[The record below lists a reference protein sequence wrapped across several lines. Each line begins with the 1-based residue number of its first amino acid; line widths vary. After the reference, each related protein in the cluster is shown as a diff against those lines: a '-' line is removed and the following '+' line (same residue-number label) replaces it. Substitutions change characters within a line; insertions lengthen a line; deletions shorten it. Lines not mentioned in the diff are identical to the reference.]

1 MQTTIFTMDSVYG
14 DGDEKRGPKPRKIAR
29 KLGFGGFPDN
39 SGAVRSRRLA
49 RVDEPPTATDVRQM
63 RILVATREV
72 VLAVDPS
79 DGSVERSEVEPEIVR
94 PTCLAADPSAADR
107 AWCGTSDGILRSDDR
122 GASWVRAG
130 LEGEEITAIAASPNE
145 RASSS
150 TDDAADGGA
159 VVYAGTEPS
168 AVYRSGNGSARWRR
182 AEGLLDLP
190 SSSTWSFP
198 PKPETHHV
206 RWIACDPGSPGRLYV
221 AIEAGALVTTPDGG
235 ATWEDRPE
243 IAPYDTHELAIH
255 PDRPKALRVSAGDGY
270 WESEDGGASWE
281 SPEEGLDVTYLR
293 SVTIDPG
300 DPDVV
305 VVSAASHPHS
315 AYMAGRSDG
324 RLFRREGG
332 GRWRR
337 VTEGWPDPPATIA
350 PLLASGREPG
360 ELWAAD
366 ERGIHRSDDGGA
378 TWSIV
383 AAFDSTPAWLRG
395 LAVLP

>member
-1 MQTTIFTMDSVYG
+1 
-14 DGDEKRGPKPRKIAR
+14 
-29 KLGFGGFPDN
+29 
-39 SGAVRSRRLA
+39 
-49 RVDEPPTATDVRQM
+49 M
-63 RILVATREV
+63 RILVATREE
-72 VLAVDPS
+72 VLIVDPD
-79 DGSVERSEVEPEIVR
+79 DGSVERSEVERQGVR
-94 PTCLAADPSAADR
+94 PTCLAADVSAETL
-107 AWCGTSDGILRSDDR
+107 WCGTSDGVLRSDDS
-122 GASWVRAG
+122 GTTWVRAG

-145 RASSS
+145 RGQA
-150 TDDAADGGA
+150 GA

-168 AVYRSGNGSARWRR
+168 GLYRSSDGGANWRR

-206 RWIACDPGSPGRLYV
+206 RWIACDPAHAGWLYV
-221 AIEAGALVTTPDGG
+221 AIEAGALVATPDGG
-235 ATWEDRPE
+235 RTWQDRPDV
-243 IAPYDTHELAIH
+243 APYDTHELAIH
-255 PDRPKALRVSAGDGY
+255 PDRSATLRVSAGDGY

-293 SVTIDPG
+293 SVAIDPG

-305 VVSAASHPHS
+305 VVSAASHPHK

-324 RLFRREGG
+324 RLFRREGN

-350 PLLASGREPG
+350 PLLAAGHDPG

-366 ERGIHRSDDGGA
+366 ERGVHRSADGGA
-378 TWSIV
+378 TWSAI
-383 AAFDSTPAWLRG
+383 ASFDPTPAWLRG
-395 LAVLP
+395 IAVVP